1 MNAIPFCR
9 VARGYAAYEIGVPAA
24 NALEVGDP
32 EGLRFLARE
41 DINLLVW
48 RRGRQAPRLDA
59 LLAVSR
65 DARAPDEGDPR
76 LLRAAT
82 LVEDIS
88 AFVQAHYPVANAATM
103 AFAVDL
109 FELAALLI
117 QLTGAPALRPRIERV
132 EHDGCRLFHA
142 DRVPVRLL
150 CTYCGPGT
158 QWVPDA
164 AANRAAL
171 GKGDNAAICPD
182 PGSVR
187 SIARGDVALL
197 KGDLWPGN
205 AGRGLIH
212 RSPPLGRSGTQR
224 LLLALDIAAG

>member
-9 VARGYAAYEIGVPAA
+9 IAKGYAAYGIGIPAA

-32 EGLRFLARE
+32 EGLRFLGRE

-59 LLAVSR
+59 LVAAAR
-65 DARAPDEGDPR
+65 DARAPEEPPH
-76 LLRAAT
+76 LLRAGT
-82 LVEDIS
+82 LVEDVS
-88 AFVQAHYPVANAATM
+88 AFVQAQYPDPGEATM
-103 AFAVDL
+103 ALAVDL
-109 FELAALLI
+109 FELAALLMQI
-117 QLTGAPALRPRIERV
+117 TGIGAVRPRLERV
-132 EHDGCRLFHA
+132 EHDGCRLFHV

-164 AANRAAL
+164 AADRAAL

-182 PGSVR
+182 PASIR

-212 RSPPLGRSGTQR
+212 RSPPLGRSGTRR
-224 LLLALDIAAG
+224 LLLALDIAAGD